1 MKSLKTYVYYLS
13 DNVHARSKIYTEFYH
28 RIAYVANEGRHIK
41 ITTNVII
48 LPGQK

>member
-1 MKSLKTYVYYLS
+1 MKSLRNYVNYLS
-13 DNVHARSKIYTEFYH
+13 DNVHARSKIYTEFYND
-28 RIAYVANEGRHIK
+28 IAYVANEGRHIK